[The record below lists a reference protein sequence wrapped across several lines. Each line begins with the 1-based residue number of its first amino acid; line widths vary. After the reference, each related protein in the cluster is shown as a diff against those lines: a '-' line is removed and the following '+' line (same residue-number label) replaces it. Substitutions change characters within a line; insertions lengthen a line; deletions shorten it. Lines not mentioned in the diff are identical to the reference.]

1 VKVLGV
7 KIWGSIF
14 FILLIDQSL
23 KLWIKT
29 NFYVGE
35 SVEVFSWFF
44 IYFVENNGF
53 AFGIELFGKFGKL
66 LLTFIRLF
74 FVFFLFRW
82 LINLV
87 KKEVSGW
94 GLFSFVLIIAG
105 ALGNI
110 VDSVFYGVLFD
121 YAPLFYG
128 RVVDMFYFP
137 LISGTYPDWLP
148 FVGGRDFVFFR
159 YIFNIAD
166 SSITIGA
173 VLLLFFHKKIP
184 VK

>member
-1 VKVLGV
+1 
-7 KIWGSIF
+7 
-14 FILLIDQSL
+14 
-23 KLWIKT
+23 
-29 NFYVGE
+29 
-35 SVEVFSWFF
+35 
-44 IYFVENNGF
+44 
-53 AFGIELFGKFGKL
+53 
-66 LLTFIRLF
+66 
-74 FVFFLFRW
+74 
-82 LINLV
+82 
-87 KKEVSGW
+87 
-94 GLFSFVLIIAG
+94 VLIIAG